1 MVLTISLLVCVWKV
15 NWNSEF
21 TLLHWLW
28 LNASGHIWQIR
39 ECPWWPP
46 SHPIKRS
53 PGPSCWQLRWQWL
66 GLGSAGGI
74 CQGWP
79 ASKSHHLEWAK
90 EEKRIREK
98 QPDAEK
104 SFLARSWGLTGHHF
118 FSHTAATNWL
128 QRNHPVT
135 ISTSHR
141 YSKPTSNLSLFH
153 ILINSSPVSA
163 NLPFTSPSSLSAD
176 DLVSYFREKIEAIQ
190 LCAHVPTTFFFSF
203 FFICIFTHFH
213 HSGKLSLLLP
223 KGNAHASVLNL
234 PLRSQAPSSISFP
247 SFPLHL
253 QPLSLLSS
261 SHKPLPCPNLFY
273 TKRILLQHYAFPPFH
288 FCHGQ
293 ASQKSW
299 PSEMYSTYFHYFT
312 EMPRSPRTFLLL
324 SSKNTVHSWS
334 YLIFLKH
341 STQMDI
347 FSFLTLW
354 TPWIFGHHSWCSIL
368 SWLLFL
374 SLHRLLF
381 QNPPIHTGVPQ
392 DSVHSPL
399 FFLLYTVYWGDF
411 ICSQGFNYWCTSKSI
426 T

>member
-1 MVLTISLLVCVWKV
+1 M
-15 NWNSEF
+15 
-21 TLLHWLW
+21 
-28 LNASGHIWQIR
+28 
-39 ECPWWPP
+39 
-46 SHPIKRS
+46 
-53 PGPSCWQLRWQWL
+53 
-66 GLGSAGGI
+66 
-74 CQGWP
+74 
-79 ASKSHHLEWAK
+79 
-90 EEKRIREK
+90 
-98 QPDAEK
+98 
-104 SFLARSWGLTGHHF
+104 
-118 FSHTAATNWL
+118 
-128 QRNHPVT
+128 
-135 ISTSHR
+135 
-141 YSKPTSNLSLFH
+141 
-153 ILINSSPVSA
+153 
-163 NLPFTSPSSLSAD
+163 
-176 DLVSYFREKIEAIQ
+176 
-190 LCAHVPTTFFFSF
+190 
-203 FFICIFTHFH
+203 
-213 HSGKLSLLLP
+213 
-223 KGNAHASVLNL
+223 LNL

-392 DSVHSPL
+392 DSVHSPFLFTLHILLRWFYLLSRFQLLMHFQIYYLTLELSMKLQMLRLNYQFDTCTWSPKLL
-399 FFLLYTVYWGDF
+399 FFKVF
-411 ICSQGFNYWCTSKSI
+411 S
-426 T
+426 